1 MKGDGHMHSRWT
13 REDGVKE
20 QIKRAEEEADR
31 AEKMGNTGL
40 AKTIRRHADILRRR
54 GNKN

>member
-1 MKGDGHMHSRWT
+1 MHKKWT